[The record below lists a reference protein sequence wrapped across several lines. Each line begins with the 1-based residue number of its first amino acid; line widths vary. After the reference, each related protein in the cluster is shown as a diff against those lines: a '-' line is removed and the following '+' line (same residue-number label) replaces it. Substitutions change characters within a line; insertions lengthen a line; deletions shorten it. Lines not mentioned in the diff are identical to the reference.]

1 MTSAHVYTRK
11 EAHNM
16 IDEKK
21 QFMQYIQESLPSS
34 SSSRIWAEYGD
45 GKMQAIIQNVN
56 RRWPGHL

>member
-1 MTSAHVYTRK
+1 
-11 EAHNM
+11 M